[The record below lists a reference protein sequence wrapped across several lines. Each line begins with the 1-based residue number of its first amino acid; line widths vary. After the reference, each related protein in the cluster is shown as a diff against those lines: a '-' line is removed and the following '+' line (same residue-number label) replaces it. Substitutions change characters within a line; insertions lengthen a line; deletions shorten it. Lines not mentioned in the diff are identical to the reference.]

1 MRLLLATVAFGLFA
15 APAWAIDVP
24 TATIING
31 AIDGYIRPAFKT
43 FDGDAAALKADV
55 ATLCAAPSAPALTAA
70 QVQFKLVVT
79 SYSKLEFL
87 RLGPLGVED
96 RAERLLFWP
105 DTKGIA
111 LKQVQSA
118 LAAKDPAATDP
129 KTLRKKSVAMQ
140 GLGAAEFLLFGTG
153 SETLATG
160 DGGYRCSF
168 AAAVTSLVS
177 DLAATLDTEWQDT
190 TATGPAAAM
199 LDPKPDAQDYRTPQE
214 VMEKLAGSLIVGT
227 EVIRDQRLA
236 PVIGASEGKPKP
248 KSALFWRS
256 GMSVPSVAAGFAGLR
271 GFFVAATLPETLK
284 TLGAAWISNGALFEF
299 DNAAMAA
306 AKITDPIDVAVN
318 DQRQFQALNYLV
330 NLSRTLDTL
339 LGENL
344 PSALGLTTGFSQ
356 LDGD

>member
-1 MRLLLATVAFGLFA
+1 MVA
-15 APAWAIDVP
+15 
-24 TATIING
+24 
-31 AIDGYIRPAFKT
+31 
-43 FDGDAAALKADV
+43 
-55 ATLCAAPSAPALTAA
+55 
-70 QVQFKLVVT
+70 T

-111 LKQVQSA
+111 LKQVQAA
-118 LAAKDPAATDP
+118 LAAKDPGAADP
-129 KTLRKKSVAMQ
+129 ASLRKKSVAMQ

-153 SETLATG
+153 SETLGTA
-160 DGGYRCSF
+160 DGVYRCSF
-168 AAAVTSLVS
+168 AAAVASLVS
-177 DLAATLDTEWQDT
+177 DLATVLDTEWQDT
-190 TATGPAAAM
+190 SATGPAASM
-199 LDPKPDAQDYRTPQE
+199 LDPKSDAQDYRTPQE
-214 VMEKLAGSLIVGT
+214 VLEKLAGSLIVGT

-248 KSALFWRS
+248 RSALFWRS
-256 GMSVPSVAAGFAGLR
+256 GMSVPSVAAGFAGLKA
-271 GFFVAATLPETLK
+271 FFVAMTLPDTLK

-299 DNAAMAA
+299 DNAAQSA
-306 AKITDPIDVAVN
+306 AKINAPIDVAVT
-318 DQRQFQALNYLV
+318 DPAQFQQLNYLV